1 MTTDF
6 DAILD
11 TPTVPVAESPS
22 GDLMDDFVS
31 SLTTEEAA
39 PAPAPETT
47 TPEAPAP
54 ETPGTPAEVE
64 PEETVPEVPKNR
76 KDWDTLRGSRDR
88 WKTTAEETKSVI
100 AAKEQ
105 TVAEL
110 TKKVEEL
117 QAKAAR
123 LPEMEEKLQ
132 VFDEYEKEL
141 SVTRLEATQEYKNAI
156 LKPLQAI
163 GETAET
169 LARANE
175 SDSEEILEVMREADP
190 TKQRA
195 MFKEATAGWDEVDKS
210 ELWIA
215 VKDARVL
222 LDKQETMRTHASA
235 ASKEQAEM
243 ALRREEATKAEYR
256 KAFESSL
263 KEVSTQLREKTP
275 FIPLIEGETADDRYA
290 LLEQRVSEVD
300 FDSQTPRGKAFAAAA
315 AILHPKMVQT
325 VQKLQAEVDA
335 LKARVSASNAGKPS
349 VSPGGAERPQEAE
362 AQDFLV
368 AMGVPTNKS
377 Y

>member
-11 TPTVPVAESPS
+11 TPAVPAAESPS

-31 SLTTEEAA
+31 SLTVEEA
-39 PAPAPETT
+39 PPLAPETT

-54 ETPGTPAEVE
+54 KTPEAPTEVDT
-64 PEETVPEVPKNR
+64 EEAAPEVPKNR
-76 KDWDTLRGSRDR
+76 KDWDVLRSSRDR
-88 WKTTAEETKSVI
+88 WKTTAEETKASI

-105 TVAEL
+105 RVAEL
-110 TKKVEEL
+110 TKTVEEL

-123 LPEMEEKLQ
+123 LPELEEKLQ

-141 SVTRLEATQEYKNAI
+141 SVTRLEATREYKETI

-175 SDSEEILEVMREADP
+175 SDSESILEVMREADP
-190 TKQRA
+190 TKQRE
-195 MFKEATAGWDEVDKS
+195 MFKEATVGWDEVDKS
-210 ELWIA
+210 ELWGA

-222 LDKQETMRTHASA
+222 LDKQETMRNNASA
-235 ASKEQAEM
+235 ASKEQADM
-243 ALRREEATKAEYR
+243 AARREEAEKAANR

-263 KEVSTQLREKTP
+263 KEVTTQLREKTP
-275 FIPLIEGETADDRYA
+275 FIPLLEGETADDRYA
-290 LLEQRVSEVD
+290 LLEQRVKDVD

-335 LKARVSASNAGKPS
+335 LKARVNASNSGKPS
-349 VSPGGAERPQEAE
+349 VSAGAAERAPDAE

-368 AMGVPTNKS
+368 AMGVPTNMS

>member
-6 DAILD
+6 DTILD
-11 TPTVPVAESPS
+11 ATAVPAAESPS

-31 SLTTEEAA
+31 SLTVEVT
-39 PAPAPETT
+39 PAPAPETVPPKP
-47 TPEAPAP
+47 PEI
-54 ETPGTPAEVE
+54 ETPAAPAEVDTDE
-64 PEETVPEVPKNR
+64 PAPEVPKNR
-76 KDWDTLRGSRDR
+76 KDWDVLRGSRDR
-88 WKTTAEETKSVI
+88 WKTTAEETKSVV

-123 LPEMEEKLQ
+123 LPELEEKLQ

-141 SVTRLEATQEYKNAI
+141 SVTRLEVTQEYKNTI
-156 LKPLQAI
+156 LMPLQAI
-163 GETAET
+163 GEAAET
-169 LARANE
+169 LAKANE

-190 TKQRA
+190 AKQRA
-195 MFKEATAGWDEVDKS
+195 MFKDATAGWDEVDKS
-210 ELWIA
+210 ELWVA
-215 VKDARVL
+215 VKDARIL
-222 LDKQETMRTHASA
+222 LDKQEIMRNNASA
-235 ASKEQAEM
+235 ASKEQASM
-243 ALRREEATKAEYR
+243 ALRREEATKAEHR
-256 KAFESSL
+256 KAFEASL
-263 KEVSTQLREKTP
+263 KDVSTQLREKTP
-275 FIPLIEGETADDRYA
+275 FIPLLEGETADDRYA

-325 VQKLQAEVDA
+325 VQKLQAEVNA
-335 LKARVSASNAGKPS
+335 LKARVNAANSGKPS
-349 VSPGGAERPQEAE
+349 ISAGNEGRAPDTE

>member
-11 TPTVPVAESPS
+11 ATAVPAAESPS

-31 SLTTEEAA
+31 SLTVEGT
-39 PAPAPETT
+39 PAPAPETV
-47 TPEAPAP
+47 PPKPLEI
-54 ETPGTPAEVE
+54 ETPAAPVEVDTDEPA
-64 PEETVPEVPKNR
+64 PEVPKNR
-76 KDWDTLRGSRDR
+76 KDWDVLRGSRDR

-123 LPEMEEKLQ
+123 LPELEEKLH

-141 SVTRLEATQEYKNAI
+141 SVTRLEVTQEYKNTI
-156 LKPLQAI
+156 LMPLQAI

-169 LARANE
+169 LAKANE

-190 TKQRA
+190 AKQRA

-210 ELWIA
+210 ELWGA

-222 LDKQETMRTHASA
+222 LDKQETMRNNASA
-235 ASKEQAEM
+235 ASKEQASM
-243 ALRREEATKAEYR
+243 ALRREEATKAEHR
-256 KAFESSL
+256 KAFEASL
-263 KEVSTQLREKTP
+263 KDVSTQLREKTP
-275 FIPLIEGETADDRYA
+275 FIPLLEGETADDRYA

-325 VQKLQAEVDA
+325 VQKLQAEVNA
-335 LKARVSASNAGKPS
+335 LKARVNASNSGKPS
-349 VSPGGAERPQEAE
+349 IAAGNAERTQETE

-368 AMGVPTNKS
+368 SMGVPTNQP